1 MGEGGKED
9 LLVRGNVPQETR
21 NSSSVLGPDPESHR
35 AWRLVQ
41 KIGLAVASGKQPL
54 GHHAGGR
61 LVHLYQDR
69 VAIVRQVI

>member
-1 MGEGGKED
+1 MKVARTTFWSGGMS
-9 LLVRGNVPQETR
+9 LRRQGILPVSWGQIPRVRGV
-21 NSSSVLGPDPESHR
+21 
-35 AWRLVQ
+35 WRLVQ
-41 KIGLAVASGKQPL
+41 KVGLAVASGKEPL